1 MLIIIDWE
9 IKMRQHV
16 NPLSKVFNDI
26 EPIPPLKDIF
36 NNITKPLHLDI
47 GCGSGNFLIKLAN
60 DNKNWN
66 YIGLEIR
73 EKLVSKSKLKLK
85 DEFIDNLYFAF
96 GNAEYL
102 LEDCIG
108 KFPADIVSSVSFNFP
123 DPWFKKKHHKRRIIQ
138 PQLIYKIS
146 QLMANG
152 GYISIKSD
160 VEELFKYMDIT
171 IIKSKFF
178 ITYIYQDREIFNS
191 YNPIDLKTNREKYIL
206 RNKQKVFEKL
216 YKKI

>member
-1 MLIIIDWE
+1 
-9 IKMRQHV
+9 MRQHV

-26 EPIPPLKDIF
+26 EPLPPLKEIF
-36 NNITKPLHLDI
+36 NDPNRPLHLDV
-47 GCGSGNFLIKLAN
+47 GCGSGNFLINLAKH
-60 DNKNWN
+60 NKNWN

-73 EKLVSKSKLKLK
+73 GKLVNKSKLILE
-85 DEFIDNLYFAF
+85 DESLDNLFFAF

-102 LEDCIG
+102 IEDCIE
-108 KFPADIVSSVSFNFP
+108 KFPANIVSSVSFNFP

-138 PQLIYKIS
+138 PQLIHKIS

-160 VEELFKYMDIT
+160 VEELFQYMDMT
-171 IIKSKFF
+171 IIKSKYFS
-178 ITYIYQDREIFNS
+178 TYIYQHSELFNS
-191 YNPIDLKTNREKYIL
+191 YNPMNLKTNRENYVI
-206 RNKQKVFEKL
+206 RNKLKVFERL